1 MGRSKAELTWHG
13 QPFADRIARLLIR
26 ATRGPLFVV
35 TAPDQHPPPLPPEA
49 TVVADAHEDRGP
61 LEAIAAGLR
70 ALPEDTVAYV
80 SSTDVPLLHPA
91 LVEHVVGSVDSDA
104 EIAVCE
110 TDGRLHP
117 LAAAYRTSVL
127 PEIDALLAAGQR
139 RPVALFE
146 RASTR
151 VLDRDALLENKTLA
165 RLDGSLTSLVNVNAP
180 ADYER
185 AHAFELPAIRVERF
199 GVLRAEKAQSDPET
213 EVRAATLGAL
223 AEKVSVALDDHV
235 VAALNGEQITSDPA
249 LPLVA
254 GDQISFLSAD
264 GGG

>member
-13 QPFADRIARLLIR
+13 QAFAERIARLLLR
-26 ATRGPLFVV
+26 ATRGPLIVV
-35 TAPDQHPPPLPPEA
+35 AAPGQDPPPLPSEA
-49 TVVADAHEDRGP
+49 TLVADAREDRGP

-70 ALPEDTVAYV
+70 ALPEETVAYV

-91 LVEHVVGSVDSDA
+91 LVEYVVASVDGDT

-127 PEIDALLAAGQR
+127 PVIDGLLADGQR
-139 RPVALFE
+139 RPVALFD
-146 RASTR
+146 RVGTR
-151 VLDRDALLENKTLA
+151 VLARDSLLANEKVA
-165 RLDGSLTSLVNVNAP
+165 RLDGSLGSLVNVNAP

-185 AHAFELPAIRVERF
+185 AHALELPAIDIERF
-199 GVLRAEKAQSDPET
+199 GVLRPDQTQPDPEKR
-213 EVRAATLGAL
+213 VRAATLGDL
-223 AEKVSVALDDHV
+223 AAAVSIELDDHV

-254 GDQISFLSAD
+254 GDRIAFLSAD